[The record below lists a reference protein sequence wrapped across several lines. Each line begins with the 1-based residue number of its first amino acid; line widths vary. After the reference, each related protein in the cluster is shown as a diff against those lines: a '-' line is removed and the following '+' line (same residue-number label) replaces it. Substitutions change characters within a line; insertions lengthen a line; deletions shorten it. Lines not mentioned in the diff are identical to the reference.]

1 MIPLYRI
8 LFIRQRCEH
17 CRKYLEF
24 IERINAKL
32 PIRNRIKIIDCT
44 MLKYGIVEDPL
55 VQLFDKSIKGYP
67 SLFLIDDY
75 GNGDIRKIK
84 LDGINSIIE
93 TKAYLESYLNK
104 EFIVFEEN
112 NDMFNICH

>member
-1 MIPLYRI
+1 
-8 LFIRQRCEH
+8 
-17 CRKYLEF
+17 
-24 IERINAKL
+24 
-32 PIRNRIKIIDCT
+32 

-112 NDMFNICH
+112 NDMFSKECEFKKGLMRGRIICK